1 MESIDCNHVMK
12 RSLNSAVNKEK
23 VYPLLF
29 VKKAWGIP
37 QLHLTESMEL
47 GVA

>member
-1 MESIDCNHVMK
+1 MK
-12 RSLNSAVNKEK
+12 GSLNSAVNKEK

-29 VKKAWGIP
+29 VKKAWRMP

-47 GVA
+47 GVT